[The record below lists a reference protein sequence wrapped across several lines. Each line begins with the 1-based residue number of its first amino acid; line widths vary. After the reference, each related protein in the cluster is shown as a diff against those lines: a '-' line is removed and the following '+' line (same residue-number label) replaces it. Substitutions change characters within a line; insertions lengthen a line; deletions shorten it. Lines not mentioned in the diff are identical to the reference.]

1 MAARDMGRPRP
12 GVLNGLSHV
21 ALAVWALLIVL
32 PLVWTFLASFKTNT
46 EIFGDPL
53 QLPGAVRFDSWGR
66 AWEKAHIGQYML
78 NTVVVVFFGTAGTM
92 VFGSM
97 AAYV

>member
-1 MAARDMGRPRP
+1 MTRNRPRP

-32 PLVWTFLASFKTNT
+32 PLLWTFLASFKNNT

-53 QLPGAVRFDSWGR
+53 QLPGALRLDS
-66 AWEKAHIGQYML
+66 
-78 NTVVVVFFGTAGTM
+78 
-92 VFGSM
+92 
-97 AAYV
+97 